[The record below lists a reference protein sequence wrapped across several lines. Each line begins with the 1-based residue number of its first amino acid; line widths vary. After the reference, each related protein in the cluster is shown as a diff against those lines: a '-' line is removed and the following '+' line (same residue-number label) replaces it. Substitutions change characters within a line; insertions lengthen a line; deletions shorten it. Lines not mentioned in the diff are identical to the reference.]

1 MNATDSSNTN
11 TSHATAASLEPGEGA
26 ASAMDVEDQMAQA
39 LDALRQERAETG
51 GDAHTST
58 AAMPAGPDGGMP
70 AAAAMGTDAAG
81 ADAAQA
87 RARSSASSA
96 AQPAGRDGH
105 ADPAE
110 LLRRT
115 QEELHKARSE
125 MGRVGQLNRYLNQA
139 RAERDRL
146 LQENAQLKGGGAKGA
161 SGTQGDS
168 SAAAA
173 ARLAEL
179 SQKVQQFPEL
189 QGLVGAVQ
197 QALQA
202 VDAKA
207 ATVAEQ
213 TAARMVEP
221 LHGLRA
227 EHEQRAQ
234 EQRSAAYQAAM
245 QTFETTYPNAVEVV
259 RSADFSAWIGTQP
272 QPIQA
277 AFYQGQDPGEAIAV
291 MDAYDAHLR
300 RAGRAPI
307 ARYPLQQHQPQQ
319 RASANA
325 ARLQSAAGLPS
336 RASGAR
342 GGLPPEDDFEASLDF
357 FRRQRLGGL
366 A

>member
-1 MNATDSSNTN
+1 MNATDSSISTN
-11 TSHATAASLEPGEGA
+11 TSHATAASLEPGEGLA
-26 ASAMDVEDQMAQA
+26 GAMDAEDQMAQA

-51 GDAHTST
+51 GDAQAPT
-58 AAMPAGPDGGMP
+58 AATLPAHPDGGMP
-70 AAAAMGTDAAG
+70 AAMEEG
-81 ADAAQA
+81 ADAAQI
-87 RARSSASSA
+87 RARQAA
-96 AQPAGRDGH
+96 AQHADRAGNP
-105 ADPAE
+105 DPAE

-161 SGTQGDS
+161 SGAQGDS
-168 SAAAA
+168 SAAAS

-179 SQKVQQFPEL
+179 AQKVQQFPEL
-189 QGLVGAVQ
+189 HGLVGAVQ
-197 QALQA
+197 HALQA

-245 QTFETTYPNAVEVV
+245 QTFEATYPNAVEVV
-259 RSADFSAWIGTQP
+259 RSADFGAWIGTQP
-272 QPIQA
+272 QPIQT

-307 ARYPLQQHQPQQ
+307 ARYPQQQQPAAQ

>member
-1 MNATDSSNTN
+1 MNANDSSNSN
-11 TSHATAASLEPGEGA
+11 SNHSTSAASLEPGEGA
-26 ASAMDVEDQMAQA
+26 ASAMDAEDQMAQA

-51 GDAHTST
+51 GDAQVQVPTT
-58 AAMPAGPDGGMP
+58 AMPAGPDGGMP
-70 AAAAMGTDAAG
+70 AAAAMGAEATG
-81 ADAAQA
+81 TDAAQA
-87 RARSSASSA
+87 RARRTA
-96 AQPAGRDGH
+96 AQHSDRAGNP
-105 ADPAE
+105 DPAE

-146 LQENAQLKGGGAKGA
+146 LHENAQLKGSGKAAPGAAADG
-161 SGTQGDS
+161 S
-168 SAAAA
+168 AAA

-189 QGLVGAVQ
+189 HGLVGAVQ

-202 VDAKA
+202 VDAQA

-227 EHEQRAQ
+227 EQEQRAQ
-234 EQRSAAYQAAM
+234 EQRSAAYEAAM
-245 QTFETTYPNAVEVV
+245 QTFQSTYPNAVEVV
-259 RSADFSAWIGTQP
+259 RSTDFSAWIHTQP

-307 ARYPLQQHQPQQ
+307 AHYPQQPAAQ

-336 RASGAR
+336 RASGAK

-357 FRRQRLGGL
+357 FRRQRLTRAG
-366 A
+366 

>member
-1 MNATDSSNTN
+1 MNATDSSSNTGH
-11 TSHATAASLEPGEGA
+11 TTAASLEPGEGA
-26 ASAMDVEDQMAQA
+26 AGAIDAEDQMAQA
-39 LDALRQERAETG
+39 LDALRQERVETG
-51 GDAHTST
+51 VDAQTQAQA

-70 AAAAMGTDAAG
+70 AVAGAGAHVGNTDAIE
-81 ADAAQA
+81 A
-87 RARSSASSA
+87 RARQAA
-96 AQPAGRDGH
+96 AQHAGRDGNP
-105 ADPAE
+105 DPAE

-146 LQENAQLKGGGAKGA
+146 LQENAQLKGRGKAA
-161 SGTQGDS
+161 PGTPGDS
-168 SAAAA
+168 SAA

-189 QGLVGAVQ
+189 HGLVGAVQ
-197 QALQA
+197 EALQA

-207 ATVAEQ
+207 TTVAEQ

-227 EHEQRAQ
+227 EQEQRAQ
-234 EQRSAAYQAAM
+234 EQRTAAYEAAM
-245 QTFETTYPNAVEVV
+245 QTFQSSYPNAVEVV
-259 RSADFSAWIGTQP
+259 RSADFSAWIHTQP

-307 ARYPLQQHQPQQ
+307 AQYPQQPAAQ

-336 RASGAR
+336 RASGAK

-357 FRRQRLGGL
+357 FRRQRLTRAG
-366 A
+366 

>member
-1 MNATDSSNTN
+1 MNATDSSNSN
-11 TSHATAASLEPGEGA
+11 SNHFASAASQEPGEGA
-26 ASAMDVEDQMAQA
+26 ASAMDAEDQMAQA
-39 LDALRQERAETG
+39 LDALRQERAEAG
-51 GDAHTST
+51 GDAQVQAPT

-70 AAAAMGTDAAG
+70 AAAAMGAEATG
-81 ADAAQA
+81 TDAAQA
-87 RARSSASSA
+87 RARAPASSA
-96 AQPAGRDGH
+96 AQHAERAGNP
-105 ADPAE
+105 DPAE

-146 LQENAQLKGGGAKGA
+146 LQENTQLKGSGKAAPGAAADG
-161 SGTQGDS
+161 S
-168 SAAAA
+168 AAA

-189 QGLVGAVQ
+189 HGLVGAVQ

-202 VDAKA
+202 VDAQA

-227 EHEQRAQ
+227 EQEQRAQ
-234 EQRSAAYQAAM
+234 EQRSAAYEAAM
-245 QTFETTYPNAVEVV
+245 QTFQSTYPNAVEVV
-259 RSADFSAWIGTQP
+259 RSTDFSAWIHTQP

-307 ARYPLQQHQPQQ
+307 AHYPQQPAAQ

-336 RASGAR
+336 RASGAK

-357 FRRQRLGGL
+357 FRRQRLTRAG
-366 A
+366 

>member
-1 MNATDSSNTN
+1 MNATDSNNSS
-11 TSHATAASLEPGEGA
+11 TSHATAASMGPGEGA
-26 ASAMDVEDQMAQA
+26 ASAMDAEDQMAQA
-39 LDALRQERAETG
+39 LDALRQERVETG
-51 GDAHTST
+51 GEAQTPT
-58 AAMPAGPDGGMP
+58 ATVPAGPDGGMP
-70 AAAAMGTDAAG
+70 ATTGAGAEAAG
-81 ADAAQA
+81 TDAAQA
-87 RARSSASSA
+87 RALQAA
-96 AQPAGRDGH
+96 AQHAGRDGNP
-105 ADPAE
+105 DPAE

-146 LQENAQLKGGGAKGA
+146 LQENAQLKGSGKAAPGAAADG
-161 SGTQGDS
+161 S
-168 SAAAA
+168 AAA

-189 QGLVGAVQ
+189 HGLVGAVQ
-197 QALQA
+197 HALQA
-202 VDAKA
+202 VDAQA

-227 EHEQRAQ
+227 EHEQRAE

-245 QTFETTYPNAVEVV
+245 QTFEATYPNAVEVV
-259 RSADFSAWIGTQP
+259 RSTDFSAWIHTQP
-272 QPIQA
+272 QPIQS

-307 ARYPLQQHQPQQ
+307 AQYPQQPAAQ

-336 RASGAR
+336 RASGAK

-357 FRRQRLGGL
+357 FRRQRLTRAG
-366 A
+366 

>member
-1 MNATDSSNTN
+1 MNTTDSSNSSN
-11 TSHATAASLEPGEGA
+11 ASHATAASLEPGEGDA
-26 ASAMDVEDQMAQA
+26 GAMDVEDQMAQA

-51 GDAHTST
+51 GDAQAPT
-58 AAMPAGPDGGMP
+58 AATMPAGPDGAMP
-70 AAAAMGTDAAG
+70 AATQEGGDSAQIRARQ
-81 ADAAQA
+81 AAQ
-87 RARSSASSA
+87 
-96 AQPAGRDGH
+96 H
-105 ADPAE
+105 ADRTGNPDPAE

-146 LQENAQLKGGGAKGA
+146 LQENAQLKGHSRGAPGA
-161 SGTQGDS
+161 QGES
-168 SAAAA
+168 SAAAS

-179 SQKVQQFPEL
+179 AQKVQQFPEL
-189 QGLVGAVQ
+189 HGLVGAVQ
-197 QALQA
+197 HALQA

-259 RSADFSAWIGTQP
+259 RSADFGAWIGTQP
-272 QPIQA
+272 QPIQT

-307 ARYPLQQHQPQQ
+307 ARYPQQHQPQQ

>member
-1 MNATDSSNTN
+1 MNATDSSSNSNHST
-11 TSHATAASLEPGEGA
+11 TGASLEPGEGA
-26 ASAMDVEDQMAQA
+26 AGALDAEDQMAQA

-51 GDAHTST
+51 DDAQAPTS
-58 AAMPAGPDGGMP
+58 AMPAGPDGGMP
-70 AAAAMGTDAAG
+70 AAAAMGAEATGTDAAQTR
-81 ADAAQA
+81 ARQAAAQHSD
-87 RARSSASSA
+87 RAGN
-96 AQPAGRDGH
+96 P
-105 ADPAE
+105 DPAE

-146 LQENAQLKGGGAKGA
+146 LQENAQLKG
-161 SGTQGDS
+161 SGKAAPGVAADGS
-168 SAAAA
+168 AAA

-189 QGLVGAVQ
+189 HGLVGAVQ

-202 VDAKA
+202 VDAQA

-227 EHEQRAQ
+227 EQEQRAQ
-234 EQRSAAYQAAM
+234 EQRSAAYEAAM
-245 QTFETTYPNAVEVV
+245 QTFQSTYPNAVEVV
-259 RSADFSAWIGTQP
+259 RSTDFSAWIHTQP

-307 ARYPLQQHQPQQ
+307 AHYPQQPAAQ

-336 RASGAR
+336 RASGAK

-357 FRRQRLGGL
+357 FRRQRLTRAG
-366 A
+366 

>member
-1 MNATDSSNTN
+1 MNTTDSSNHS
-11 TSHATAASLEPGEGA
+11 TSAASQEPGEGA
-26 ASAMDVEDQMAQA
+26 AGALDAEDQMAQA

-51 GDAHTST
+51 GDAQVPT

-70 AAAAMGTDAAG
+70 AVTGTGAEAG
-81 ADAAQA
+81 DADAAQA
-87 RARSSASSA
+87 RARQAA
-96 AQPAGRDGH
+96 AQHAGRDDN

-146 LQENAQLKGGGAKGA
+146 LQENAQLKG
-161 SGTQGDS
+161 SGSGKTAPGTHGDS
-168 SAAAA
+168 SAAA

-189 QGLVGAVQ
+189 HGLVGAVQ

-227 EHEQRAQ
+227 EQEQRAQ
-234 EQRSAAYQAAM
+234 EQRSAAYEAAM
-245 QTFETTYPNAVEVV
+245 QTFQSTYPNAVEVV
-259 RSADFSAWIGTQP
+259 RSTDFSTWIHTQP

-307 ARYPLQQHQPQQ
+307 AHYPQQPAAQ

-336 RASGAR
+336 RASGAK

-357 FRRQRLGGL
+357 FRRQRLTRAG
-366 A
+366 

>member
-1 MNATDSSNTN
+1 MNTTDSSN
-11 TSHATAASLEPGEGA
+11 TSHATAASLEPGEGTA
-26 ASAMDVEDQMAQA
+26 GAMDAEDQMAQA

-51 GDAHTST
+51 GDAQTPT
-58 AAMPAGPDGGMP
+58 ATLPAGPDGGMP
-70 AAAAMGTDAAG
+70 AATGAG
-81 ADAAQA
+81 AEVDGTDAAQA
-87 RARSSASSA
+87 RARQAA
-96 AQPAGRDGH
+96 AQHAGRDGNP
-105 ADPAE
+105 DPAE

-146 LQENAQLKGGGAKGA
+146 LQENAQLKGSGKAAPGAAADG
-161 SGTQGDS
+161 S
-168 SAAAA
+168 AAA

-189 QGLVGAVQ
+189 HGLVGAVQ

-227 EHEQRAQ
+227 EQEQRAQ
-234 EQRSAAYQAAM
+234 EQRTAAYEAAM
-245 QTFETTYPNAVEVV
+245 QTFQSTYPNAVEVV
-259 RSADFSAWIGTQP
+259 RSTDFSAWIHTQP

-307 ARYPLQQHQPQQ
+307 AHYPQQPAAQ

-336 RASGAR
+336 RASGVK

-357 FRRQRLGGL
+357 FRRQRLTRAG
-366 A
+366 

>member
-1 MNATDSSNTN
+1 MNATDSSTSTH
-11 TSHATAASLEPGEGA
+11 TSHATATSLEPGEGA
-26 ASAMDVEDQMAQA
+26 TSAMDAEDQMAQA

-51 GDAHTST
+51 GDAHTPT

-87 RARSSASSA
+87 RAR
-96 AQPAGRDGH
+96 QAGPQH

-139 RAERDRL
+139 RSERDRL
-146 LQENAQLKGGGAKGA
+146 LQENAQLKGRSQGTP
-161 SGTQGDS
+161 GTQGDS
-168 SAAAA
+168 TAAAA

-307 ARYPLQQHQPQQ
+307 ARYPQQQQQHLPQQ

>member
-1 MNATDSSNTN
+1 MNTTDSSISTN
-11 TSHATAASLEPGEGA
+11 ASHATAASLEPGEGA
-26 ASAMDVEDQMAQA
+26 VGAMDAEDQMAQA
-39 LDALRQERAETG
+39 LDALRQERADTG
-51 GDAHTST
+51 GDAPAST
-58 AAMPAGPDGGMP
+58 AATMPAGPDGAMP
-70 AAAAMGTDAAG
+70 AATQEGTDP
-81 ADAAQA
+81 AQA
-87 RARSSASSA
+87 RARQAA
-96 AQPAGRDGH
+96 AQHTERAGNP
-105 ADPAE
+105 DPAE

-146 LQENAQLKGGGAKGA
+146 LQENAQLKGRGGRAA
-161 SGTQGDS
+161 PGTQGES
-168 SAAAA
+168 SAAAS

-179 SQKVQQFPEL
+179 SAKVQQFPEL
-189 QGLVGAVQ
+189 HGLVGAVQ

-245 QTFETTYPNAVEVV
+245 QTFEATYPNAVEVV

-272 QPIQA
+272 QPIQT

-307 ARYPLQQHQPQQ
+307 ARYPQQQQPVAQ

>member
-1 MNATDSSNTN
+1 MNATDSSN
-11 TSHATAASLEPGEGA
+11 SHTGHTTAASLEPGEGA
-26 ASAMDVEDQMAQA
+26 AGAIDAEDQMAQA

-51 GDAHTST
+51 GDAQVPT
-58 AAMPAGPDGGMP
+58 ASMPADPDGDLP
-70 AAAAMGTDAAG
+70 AATAMGAEAAGTDAAQTR
-81 ADAAQA
+81 ARQAAAQHTE
-87 RARSSASSA
+87 RAGN
-96 AQPAGRDGH
+96 P
-105 ADPAE
+105 DPAE

-146 LQENAQLKGGGAKGA
+146 LQENAQLKGRGKAA
-161 SGTQGDS
+161 PGTPGDS
-168 SAAAA
+168 SAA

-189 QGLVGAVQ
+189 HGLVGAVQ
-197 QALQA
+197 EALQA

-207 ATVAEQ
+207 TTVAEQ

-227 EHEQRAQ
+227 EQEQRAQ
-234 EQRSAAYQAAM
+234 EQRSAAYEAAM
-245 QTFETTYPNAVEVV
+245 QTFQASYPNAVEVV
-259 RSADFSAWIGTQP
+259 RSADFSAWIHTQP

-307 ARYPLQQHQPQQ
+307 AQYPQQPAAQ

-336 RASGAR
+336 RASGAK

-357 FRRQRLGGL
+357 FRRQRLTRAG
-366 A
+366 

>member
-1 MNATDSSNTN
+1 MNATDSSSNHST
-11 TSHATAASLEPGEGA
+11 TAASLEPGEGA
-26 ASAMDVEDQMAQA
+26 AGALDAEDQMAQA

-51 GDAHTST
+51 GDAQVPTS
-58 AAMPAGPDGGMP
+58 AMPAGPDGDLP
-70 AAAAMGTDAAG
+70 AATARGAEATGTDTAQTRARQ
-81 ADAAQA
+81 AAAQH
-87 RARSSASSA
+87 
-96 AQPAGRDGH
+96 AGRDGNP
-105 ADPAE
+105 DPAE

-146 LQENAQLKGGGAKGA
+146 LQENAQLKGSGGKAAPGA
-161 SGTQGDS
+161 AADGS
-168 SAAAA
+168 AAA

-189 QGLVGAVQ
+189 HGLVGAVQ

-202 VDAKA
+202 VDAQA

-227 EHEQRAQ
+227 EQEQRAQ
-234 EQRSAAYQAAM
+234 EQRSAAYEAAM
-245 QTFETTYPNAVEVV
+245 QTFQSTYPNAVEVV
-259 RSADFSAWIGTQP
+259 RSTDFSAWIHTQP

-307 ARYPLQQHQPQQ
+307 AHYPQQPAAQ

-336 RASGAR
+336 RASGAK

-357 FRRQRLGGL
+357 FRRQRLTRAG
-366 A
+366 

>member
-1 MNATDSSNTN
+1 MNTTDSSNSN
-11 TSHATAASLEPGEGA
+11 TSHATAGSLEPGEGA
-26 ASAMDVEDQMAQA
+26 ASAMDAEDQMVQA

-51 GDAHTST
+51 GDAQVST
-58 AAMPAGPDGGMP
+58 ATMPAGPDGDLP
-70 AAAAMGTDAAG
+70 AAMAMGAEATGTDAAQTR
-81 ADAAQA
+81 ARQAAAQHSD
-87 RARSSASSA
+87 RAGN
-96 AQPAGRDGH
+96 P
-105 ADPAE
+105 DPAE

-146 LQENAQLKGGGAKGA
+146 LQENAQLKGRGGRAA
-161 SGTQGDS
+161 PGTQGDS
-168 SAAAA
+168 SAAAS

-179 SQKVQQFPEL
+179 SAKVQQFPEL
-189 QGLVGAVQ
+189 HGLVGAVQ

-202 VDAKA
+202 VDAQA

-245 QTFETTYPNAVEVV
+245 QTFEATYPNAVEVV

-272 QPIQA
+272 QPIQT

-307 ARYPLQQHQPQQ
+307 ARYPQQQQPAAQ

-325 ARLQSAAGLPS
+325 ARLQSAAGLTS

>member
-1 MNATDSSNTN
+1 MNATDSSSNSNHSTFV
-11 TSHATAASLEPGEGA
+11 ASQEPGEGA
-26 ASAMDVEDQMAQA
+26 ASAMDAEDQMAQA

-51 GDAHTST
+51 GDAQAPT

-70 AAAAMGTDAAG
+70 AVMGVGADSAG
-81 ADAAQA
+81 TDAAQA
-87 RARSSASSA
+87 RAHQAA
-96 AQPAGRDGH
+96 AQQAGRDGRP
-105 ADPAE
+105 DPAE
-110 LLRRT
+110 QLRRT

-125 MGRVGQLNRYLNQA
+125 MGPVGQLNRYLNQA

-146 LQENAQLKGGGAKGA
+146 LQENAQLRGSGKAAPGAAADG
-161 SGTQGDS
+161 S
-168 SAAAA
+168 AAA

-245 QTFETTYPNAVEVV
+245 QTFEATYPNAVEVV

-307 ARYPLQQHQPQQ
+307 ARYPQQPAAQ

-336 RASGAR
+336 RASGAK

-357 FRRQRLGGL
+357 FRRQRLNRAG
-366 A
+366 

>member
-1 MNATDSSNTN
+1 MNTTDSSN
-11 TSHATAASLEPGEGA
+11 TSHATAASLEPGEGTA
-26 ASAMDVEDQMAQA
+26 GAMDAEDQMAQA
-39 LDALRQERAETG
+39 LDALRQERVETG
-51 GDAHTST
+51 GDAQTPT
-58 AAMPAGPDGGMP
+58 ATLPAGPDGGMP
-70 AAAAMGTDAAG
+70 AATGAGAEAAG
-81 ADAAQA
+81 TDAAQA
-87 RARSSASSA
+87 RARQAA
-96 AQPAGRDGH
+96 AQHAGRDGNP
-105 ADPAE
+105 DPAE

-146 LQENAQLKGGGAKGA
+146 LQENAQLKGSGKAAPGAAADG
-161 SGTQGDS
+161 S
-168 SAAAA
+168 AAA

-189 QGLVGAVQ
+189 HGLVGAVQ

-227 EHEQRAQ
+227 EQEQRAQ
-234 EQRSAAYQAAM
+234 EQRTAAYEAAM
-245 QTFETTYPNAVEVV
+245 QTFQSTYPNAVEVV
-259 RSADFSAWIGTQP
+259 RSTDFSAWIHTQP

-307 ARYPLQQHQPQQ
+307 AHYPQQPAAQ

-336 RASGAR
+336 RASGVK

-357 FRRQRLGGL
+357 FRRQRLTRAG
-366 A
+366 

>member
-1 MNATDSSNTN
+1 MNATDSSSNSNHST
-11 TSHATAASLEPGEGA
+11 TAASLEPGEGA
-26 ASAMDVEDQMAQA
+26 AGALDAEDQMAQA

-51 GDAHTST
+51 GDAQVPTS
-58 AAMPAGPDGGMP
+58 AMPAGPDGDLP
-70 AAAAMGTDAAG
+70 AATEMGAEATG
-81 ADAAQA
+81 TDAAQA
-87 RARSSASSA
+87 RARQTA
-96 AQPAGRDGH
+96 AQHSDRAGNP
-105 ADPAE
+105 DPAE

-146 LQENAQLKGGGAKGA
+146 LHENAQLKGSGKAAPGAAADG
-161 SGTQGDS
+161 S
-168 SAAAA
+168 AAA

-189 QGLVGAVQ
+189 HGLVGAVQ

-202 VDAKA
+202 VDAQA

-227 EHEQRAQ
+227 EQEQRAQ
-234 EQRSAAYQAAM
+234 EQRSAAYEAAM
-245 QTFETTYPNAVEVV
+245 QTFQSTYPNAVEVV
-259 RSADFSAWIGTQP
+259 RSTDFSAWIHTQP

-307 ARYPLQQHQPQQ
+307 AHYPQQPAAQ

-336 RASGAR
+336 RASGAK

-357 FRRQRLGGL
+357 FRRQRLTRAG
-366 A
+366 

>member
-1 MNATDSSNTN
+1 MNATDSNSNHST
-11 TSHATAASLEPGEGA
+11 TAASLEPGEGA
-26 ASAMDVEDQMAQA
+26 AGALDAEDQMAQA

-51 GDAHTST
+51 GDSQVPTS
-58 AAMPAGPDGGMP
+58 AMPAGPDGDLP
-70 AAAAMGTDAAG
+70 AATAMGAEATGTDAAQTR
-81 ADAAQA
+81 ARQAAAQHSD
-87 RARSSASSA
+87 RAGN
-96 AQPAGRDGH
+96 P
-105 ADPAE
+105 DPAE

-125 MGRVGQLNRYLNQA
+125 MGRVGQLNRYLNQT

-146 LQENAQLKGGGAKGA
+146 LQENAQLKGSGKAAPGAAADG
-161 SGTQGDS
+161 S
-168 SAAAA
+168 AAA

-189 QGLVGAVQ
+189 HGLVGAVQ

-227 EHEQRAQ
+227 EQEQRAQ
-234 EQRSAAYQAAM
+234 EQRSAAYEAAM
-245 QTFETTYPNAVEVV
+245 QTFQSTYPNAVEVV
-259 RSADFSAWIGTQP
+259 RSTDFSAWIHTQP

-307 ARYPLQQHQPQQ
+307 AHYPQQPAAQ

-336 RASGAR
+336 RASGAK

-357 FRRQRLGGL
+357 FRRQRLTRAG
-366 A
+366 

>member
-1 MNATDSSNTN
+1 MNATDSSSNSNHSTFV
-11 TSHATAASLEPGEGA
+11 ASQEPGEGA
-26 ASAMDVEDQMAQA
+26 ASAMDAEDQMAQA

-51 GDAHTST
+51 GDAQAPT

-70 AAAAMGTDAAG
+70 AVMGVGADSAG
-81 ADAAQA
+81 TDAAQA
-87 RARSSASSA
+87 RAHQAA
-96 AQPAGRDGH
+96 AQQAGRDGRP
-105 ADPAE
+105 DPAE

-146 LQENAQLKGGGAKGA
+146 LQENAQLKGSSGKAA
-161 SGTQGDS
+161 APGTQGDS
-168 SAAAA
+168 SAAAS

-245 QTFETTYPNAVEVV
+245 QTFEATYPNAVEVV

-307 ARYPLQQHQPQQ
+307 ARYPQQPAAQ
-319 RASANA
+319 RASTNA

-336 RASGAR
+336 RASGAK
-342 GGLPPEDDFEASLDF
+342 GGLPPEDDFETSLDF
-357 FRRQRLGGL
+357 FRRQRLNRAG
-366 A
+366 